1 MSKRTHD
8 DGISMSKSGICLQS
22 ILFHL
27 GLGKQCDGM
36 CNCSHDLSLNEC
48 VELYRQNGWYN
59 LGNII
64 NNVVRFGCEKWSLTP
79 AQLRIVYGFL
89 NGQLKVVYKAK
100 GLAAQG
106 LLINISWAKKYLVD
120 GSKPEGAKAPRI
132 EVPAGATVAV
142 V

>member
-8 DGISMSKSGICLQS
+8 CGISMSKSGICLQF

-27 GLGKQCDGM
+27 GLSPIMCHDT

-48 VELYRQNGWYN
+48 VDKYRQNAWYN

-64 NNVVRFGCEKWSLTP
+64 TNVIRFGAEKWNLTP
-79 AQLRIVYGFL
+79 TQLGIVYGIL
-89 NGQLKVVYKAK
+89 NRQLKMIYNDM

-106 LLINISWAKKYLVD
+106 LLINTSGAKKYLVD
-120 GSKPEGAKAPRI
+120 GPKPEGAKAPRI
-132 EVPAGATVAV
+132 KVLEVAV

>member
-8 DGISMSKSGICLQS
+8 YGISMSKSGICLQI
-22 ILFHL
+22 ILFYL
-27 GLGKQCDGM
+27 GLSSMVCDGT

-48 VELYRQNGWYN
+48 VEKYRQNGWYN

-64 NNVVRFGCEKWSLTP
+64 TNVIRFGAEKWNLTP
-79 AQLRIVYGFL
+79 EQLRIVYGFL

-106 LLINISWAKKYLVD
+106 LQINTSGAKKYLVD
-120 GSKPEGAKAPRI
+120 GPKPEGAKAPRI
-132 EVPAGATVAV
+132 EVLEVAV